1 MKNTP
6 DFIRGSMLVTTS
18 RKPSAKT
25 RALCKLFSRF
35 IAGRCIP
42 RGKMGMQELL
52 EFADGSALIVVGE
65 YHGNPGE
72 LLFHDDA
79 GKLLFSI
86 RFSDWYSEGIDSYWF
101 PDIEPVLT
109 GNGEIADALESFFH
123 FNRVESDRVG
133 QLPQNSLVMA
143 AGEKEIDFMGGGK
156 SLFKF
161 NIKGFKKYE

>member
-1 MKNTP
+1 VKNTP
-6 DFIRGSMLVTTS
+6 DLIRGSMLVTSS

-35 IAGRCIP
+35 IASRCIP

-52 EFADGSALIVVGE
+52 EFAEGSPLIVVGE

-72 LLFHDDA
+72 RLFYDNA

-86 RFSDWYSEGIDSYWF
+86 RFSDWYSEEIDSYWF
-101 PDIEPVLT
+101 PDVLPVLT
-109 GNGEIADALESFFH
+109 GQGEIADVLESFFH
-123 FNRVESDRVG
+123 FNRIESGNVS
-133 QLPQNSLVMA
+133 QLPSNSLLMA

-161 NIKGFKKYE
+161 NIKGFKKY